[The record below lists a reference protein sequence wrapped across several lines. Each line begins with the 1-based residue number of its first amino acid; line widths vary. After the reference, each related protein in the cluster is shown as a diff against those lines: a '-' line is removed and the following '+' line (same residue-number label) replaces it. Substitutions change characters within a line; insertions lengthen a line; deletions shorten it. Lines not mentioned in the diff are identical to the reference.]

1 MLYQNCEPLMLHIS
15 KTENRRLVSLCSFVS
30 FVVAA
35 GLLIA
40 GCAGEPKH
48 PTWANATGA
57 EQHER
62 LMWQAI
68 RDKDWANVA
77 RHLSPTFIGVDADGQ
92 VFDRDGWLQNWKSAQ
107 MVEFSLGEL
116 QVQPEGHDM
125 KVTYIFHIQ
134 AGGSS
139 SAPAGGLRVVSVWQ
153 QIKARW
159 VLTATSITPILK

>member
-1 MLYQNCEPLMLHIS
+1 MQRFVKAKKRHLYSSC
-15 KTENRRLVSLCSFVS
+15 FFAS
-30 FVVAA
+30 FVV
-35 GLLIA
+35 GLCFLVA
-40 GCAGEPKH
+40 GCAGSPKH
-48 PTWANATGA
+48 PSWNSATGA
-57 EQHER
+57 EEYER

-68 RDKDWANVA
+68 RDKDWANVE
-77 RHLSPTFIGVDADGQ
+77 RHLSPTFIGVNTDGQ
-92 VFDRDGWLQNWKSAQ
+92 MFDRDGWLQHWKSAQ
-107 MVEFSLGEL
+107 AIEFSLGEL

>member
-1 MLYQNCEPLMLHIS
+1 MPCLI
-15 KTENRRLVSLCSFVS
+15 KTRNRQKFSPWSFVC
-30 FVVAA
+30 FVV
-35 GLLIA
+35 GLCFLAA
-40 GCAGEPKH
+40 GCAGTPKH

-68 RDKDWANVA
+68 RDKDWANVES
-77 RHLSPTFIGVDADGQ
+77 HLSPTFIGVNTDGQ
-92 VFDRDGWLQNWKSAQ
+92 MFDRDGWLQHWKSAQ
-107 MVEFSLGEL
+107 AIEFSLGEL

>member
-1 MLYQNCEPLMLHIS
+1 MPHLF
-15 KTENRRLVSLCSFVS
+15 KARNRPQFSLWSVVS
-30 FVVAA
+30 FVVGLGFLA
-35 GLLIA
+35 G
-40 GCAGEPKH
+40 GCAGTPKH
-48 PTWANATGA
+48 PTWATATGA

-92 VFDRDGWLQNWKSAQ
+92 VFDRDGWLQHWKSAQ

-125 KVTYIFHIQ
+125 KVTYIFHIR
-134 AGGSS
+134 GGATGSP
-139 SAPAGGLRVVSVWQ
+139 SAAGLRVVSVWQ

-159 VLTATSITPILK
+159 VLTATSITPILKITNAQFHW

>member
-1 MLYQNCEPLMLHIS
+1 MPCLI
-15 KTENRRLVSLCSFVS
+15 KTRNRQKFSPWSFVC
-30 FVVAA
+30 FVV
-35 GLLIA
+35 GLCFLAA
-40 GCAGEPKH
+40 GCAGTPKH

-68 RDKDWANVA
+68 RDKDWANVES
-77 RHLSPTFIGVDADGQ
+77 HLSPTFIGVNTDGQ
-92 VFDRDGWLQNWKSAQ
+92 MFDRDGWLQHWKSAQ
-107 MVEFSLGEL
+107 AIEFSLGEL

-134 AGGSS
+134 TGGSS

-153 QIKARW
+153 EIKARW